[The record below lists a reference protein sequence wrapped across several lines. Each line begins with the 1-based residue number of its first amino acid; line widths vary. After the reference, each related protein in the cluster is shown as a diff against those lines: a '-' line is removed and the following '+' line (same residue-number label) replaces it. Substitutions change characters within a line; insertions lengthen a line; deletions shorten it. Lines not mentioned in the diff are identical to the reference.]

1 MNTNF
6 IVDDYCLIWCLLFGP
21 SVSEKIYELKK
32 KIWVTYKNEYNQIFN
47 DKQQFL
53 KDYKN
58 FIPNNDMVYNI
69 LLEDEG
75 YEKLKKETEKYRLE
89 IMTLWDKNK
98 KLTATLY
105 DHIIK
110 LEVPKHNFFVVYK
123 DLNIIEHPTNNS
135 LIIGQKIN
143 EKDNL
148 DILVKINQIIID
160 DVVKKYK
167 DDCNDFKKAI
177 LEFAVL
183 NEYKTKLENK
193 NYYSYG
199 EPSLKKLKNW
209 LYPYWLMYLGIPKE
223 EFSKRMQE
231 DGYYFDK
238 DKYAYEKELK
248 KMNIEEFIDF
258 CIRNKKYIVR
268 EGKEKRIEVL

>member
-21 SVSEKIYELKK
+21 SISENIYHLKK
-32 KIWVTYKNEYNQIFN
+32 KIWSTYKNEYNEIFN

-69 LLEDEG
+69 LLEDEN
-75 YEKLKKETEKYRLE
+75 YEKLKKKTEKYRLE
-89 IMTLWDKNK
+89 IMGLWDKNK
-98 KLTATLY
+98 KITGSLY

-123 DLNIIEHPTNNS
+123 ELNVIEHPTNNS
-135 LIIGQKIN
+135 LILGKEIN

-148 DILVKINQIIID
+148 DILVKINRIIVE

-167 DDCNDFKKAI
+167 DECNDFKEAI

-193 NYYSYG
+193 NFYNEGSS
-199 EPSLKKLKNW
+199 SLKKLKKW

-223 EFSKRMQE
+223 EFSKRMEE
-231 DGYYFDK
+231 DGYYFEK

>member
-21 SVSEKIYELKK
+21 SVSENIYHLKK
-32 KIWVTYKNEYNQIFN
+32 KIWSTYKNEYNEIFN

-69 LLEDEG
+69 LLEDED
-75 YEKLKKETEKYRLE
+75 YEKLKKKTEKYRLE
-89 IMTLWDKNK
+89 IMGLWDKNK
-98 KLTATLY
+98 KITGSLY

-123 DLNIIEHPTNNS
+123 ELNVIEHPTNNS
-135 LIIGQKIN
+135 LILGKEIN

-148 DILVKINQIIID
+148 DMLVKINHIIVE

-167 DDCNDFKKAI
+167 DECNDFKEAI

-193 NYYSYG
+193 NFYNEGSS
-199 EPSLKKLKNW
+199 SLKKLKKW

-223 EFSKRMQE
+223 EFSKRMEE
-231 DGYYFDK
+231 DGYYFEK

>member
-21 SVSEKIYELKK
+21 SVSENIYHLKK
-32 KIWVTYKNEYNQIFN
+32 KIWSTYKNEYNEIFN

-69 LLEDEG
+69 LLEDEN
-75 YEKLKKETEKYRLE
+75 YEKLKKKTEKYRLE
-89 IMTLWDKNK
+89 IMGLWDKNK
-98 KLTATLY
+98 KITSSLY

-123 DLNIIEHPTNNS
+123 ELNVIEHPTNNS
-135 LIIGQKIN
+135 LILGKEIN

-148 DILVKINQIIID
+148 DILVKINRIIVE

-167 DDCNDFKKAI
+167 DECNDFKEAI

-193 NYYSYG
+193 NFYNEGSS
-199 EPSLKKLKNW
+199 SLKKLKKW

-223 EFSKRMQE
+223 EFSKRMEE
-231 DGYYFDK
+231 DGYYFEK